1 MSQRRSDAAIL
12 DGIFGLL
19 CDEIDA
25 KSDDQ
30 LLADIREEGKD
41 PSAIAAEIRKA
52 LAERVRRN
60 RAADVKGMQ
69 LSEARLALTSRPP
82 IVESPPPLEYR
93 ASQRAVRK
101 TKPASG
107 IYESSFVQWTND
119 SVVKFA
125 GGIDPIRR
133 MSERAEE
140 LVIEAVERGWKGP
153 PYDPF
158 KLAELLGIK
167 VIPRA
172 DIADARTV
180 DGGDGKALIEF
191 NPQMPASRIRFSIAH
206 ELAHTF
212 FPDCLERARYR
223 ARRMTWHDDDWQLE
237 LLCNVGAAEILMPA
251 VMVAQIG
258 DSGLVPVALM
268 EGAQVI
274 TISTQAIL
282 FQLTEIPKVLLE
294 CFGASCRGST

>member
-153 PYDPF
+153 PYDRF

-237 LLCNVGAAEILMPA
+237 LLCNVGAAEILIPA
-251 VMVAQIG
+251 GSFSSLRDEGFDIVR
-258 DSGLVPVALM
+258 LM
-268 EGAQVI
+268 EVRKELGV
-274 TISTQAIL
+274 STEAIL
-282 FQLTEIPKVLLE
+282 LRVTKLARVPLA
-294 CFGASCRGST
+294 CFD